1 MVPNSIMKTL
11 KQTKKTITLR
21 FRISLHWQL
30 EHEKLRTMA
39 SQTTVGVS
47 SCSPSLPSHLHGAGT
62 NRPARCL
69 STPACGTNP
78 DTPHCSSQGSTDAK
92 MLELYKLLSFLW
104 MWGMVETSGYIL
116 QSVCEHFLYRQKW
129 REQEKNKIILL
140 THLMFKTANTVI
152 IQSCS
157 WSKYCWW
164 LNKQGFSC
172 PNVSYNLLNT

>member
-1 MVPNSIMKTL
+1 MHVVRGTRKQNHCTIFSSCNALELLKVLQFPMVPNSIMKTL

-104 MWGMVETSGYIL
+104 M
-116 QSVCEHFLYRQKW
+116 
-129 REQEKNKIILL
+129 
-140 THLMFKTANTVI
+140 
-152 IQSCS
+152 
-157 WSKYCWW
+157 
-164 LNKQGFSC
+164 
-172 PNVSYNLLNT
+172 